1 MTERNKNILLAV
13 LIVGV
18 VSMTIAFAALSSN
31 LNINGSASVQ
41 NLNESWNIH
50 FAHISNTA
58 NEVKT
63 YGYASADSSITVENT
78 TVTVPEVTF
87 KAPGDKVEYLF
98 KVVNV
103 GDITGYINVLNNI
116 GIGTITYGA
125 GETLTPE
132 QKTAFQ
138 NDIQVTLTY
147 NNPVEALQ
155 YNDTLAKGDEKE
167 LILTIQYV
175 NRDSAQVLPTKDVT
189 FTGISASII
198 YGQDRTSLSGTGDA
212 PAVPE
217 VVSNSKFNGTIDT
230 ATQYSTASVAQLGL
244 LGVAYLDPTN
254 LKTECDSDKANS
266 STGTKQ
272 GCMKFYIY
280 AEDST
285 SYTMILDHNTTAK
298 VAWNSSGNNSGE
310 PVTANIQLSTDTAG
324 WVGTA
329 RLISAQEVAN
339 ITGTSWD
346 ESTATSIFYF
356 EESQKSGQG
365 TSAYTWLFDRTK
377 DCISYGCNV
386 ADSTNDGYWTSTFRA
401 GRRDLAWTIKFEGYV
416 SNTNVRSDYYG
427 IRPVMTIAK
436 EDLGL

>member
-1 MTERNKNILLAV
+1 MTEKKKNILLAV

-18 VSMTIAFAALSSN
+18 VSMTVAFAALSSN

-41 NLNESWNIH
+41 NISESWNIH

-78 TVTVPEVTF
+78 TVTVPEVTL
-87 KAPGDKVEYLF
+87 KAPGDKVEYIF
-98 KVVNV
+98 KVVNE

-116 GIGTITYGA
+116 GVGTITYGA
-125 GETLTPE
+125 GETLTQE

-189 FTGISASII
+189 FTGISATVT
-198 YGQDRTSLSGTGDA
+198 YGQDRTSLSGSGDA
-212 PAVPE
+212 PASPE
-217 VVSNSKFNGTIDT
+217 VVQESKFNGTIDT
-230 ATQYSTASVAQLGL
+230 TTQYSSASVAQRGL

-254 LKTECDSDKANS
+254 LKTVCDKDKINS
-266 STGTKQ
+266 STGTKS

-285 SYTMILDHNTTAK
+285 SYTMILDHNTTAL
-298 VAWNSSGNNSGE
+298 VVWNSSGNNADG
-310 PVTANIQLSTDTAG
+310 PVTVNASLASDTAG
-324 WVGTA
+324 WVGTT

-339 ITGTSWD
+339 ITGNTWNNS
-346 ESTATSIFYF
+346 SFYF
-356 EESQKSGQG
+356 EGSQKSGQG
-365 TSAYTWLFDRTK
+365 TSAYAWLFDRTD
-377 DCISYGCNV
+377 DCTSNGCSV
-386 ADSTNDGYWTSTFRA
+386 ADSSNLGYWTSSPYA
-401 GRRDLAWTIKFEGYV
+401 DNSKSALYV
-416 SNTNVRSDYYG
+416 SRNGRVASTSASNNSYCGV
-427 IRPVMTIAK
+427 RPVMTLSKSSIQ
-436 EDLGL
+436 